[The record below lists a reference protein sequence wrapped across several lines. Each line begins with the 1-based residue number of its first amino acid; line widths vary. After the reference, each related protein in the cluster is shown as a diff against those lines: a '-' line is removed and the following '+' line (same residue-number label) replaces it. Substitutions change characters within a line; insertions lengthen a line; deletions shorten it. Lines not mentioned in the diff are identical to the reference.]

1 MLREQRKEPKCTHP
15 GRQEQFSGFKSKMM
29 IQKAYRQSLIQTE
42 VAENPQV
49 NRNRAGESYRETE
62 LQELELAQLKW
73 LEKRRDKATLTIYM
87 DLGEV
92 RSGWRQAQRRRLSK
106 LNTTEAAV
114 VTSCLIVVL

>member
-1 MLREQRKEPKCTHP
+1 
-15 GRQEQFSGFKSKMM
+15 M

-73 LEKRRDKATLTIYM
+73 LEKRRDKATLTICM

-92 RSGWRQAQRRRLSK
+92 RSGWRQAQRGRLSK